1 MKLPTEAWV
10 MILDGEKYIL
20 LRNHGDEDI
29 LDLRVI
35 THAEADNPPTR
46 EQAADRPGRMNDAG
60 AQGAKSAVQETDWHA
75 LEKERFA
82 RDVTNRLRDWAMRNR
97 FEKLVIVADPSSLGA
112 MRPHYH
118 KTVSDRIVA
127 EIDKDLTN
135 LPMDEIEKVLGRA

>member
-1 MKLPTEAWV
+1 MKLATETWV
-10 MILDGEKYIL
+10 MILDGEKFIL
-20 LRNHGDEDI
+20 LRNQGDEDI

-35 THAEADNPPTR
+35 SHDEADNPPTR
-46 EQAADRPGRMNDAG
+46 DQASDRPGRMKDAG
-60 AQGAKSAVQETDWHA
+60 GPGAKSAVAETDWHA

-82 RDVTNRLRDWAMRNR
+82 KDVTDRLRDWAMRNR

-135 LPMDEIEKVLGRA
+135 LPIDEIEKILGRT